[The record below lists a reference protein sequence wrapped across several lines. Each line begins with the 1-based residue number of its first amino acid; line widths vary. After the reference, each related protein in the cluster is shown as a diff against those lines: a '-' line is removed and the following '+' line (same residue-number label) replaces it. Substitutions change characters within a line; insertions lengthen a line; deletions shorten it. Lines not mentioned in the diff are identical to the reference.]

1 MTTAPTG
8 ALVIAHRGDWLERS
22 PAEPQN
28 SIGAVLG
35 ALEAGAD
42 GAEIDARLAADG
54 TVVLH
59 HDAEIGRP
67 DIEAGCAAPEGTP
80 VCALGAAALG
90 HLATL
95 AGLLGTL
102 GPATTGALAAGRPGP
117 FVLNIELKDLPGEPG
132 WPRRQELAFRVAEL
146 IGAAH
151 LESWRPG
158 GPVAA
163 PDRTAPSAW
172 QVIVS
177 SFDPDGLDR
186 FRRCS
191 PGTTT
196 ALLLDQGDDW
206 PDHLAGP
213 DGLSAVN
220 PSETM
225 ASPELFA
232 QAKARGLAVVP
243 WTVDSPRRAVEL
255 TALGAA
261 GLITNRPR
269 ALLKALNRS

>member
-1 MTTAPTG
+1 MTTAPHG
-8 ALVIAHRGDWLERS
+8 ALVIAHRGDWLERD
-22 PAEPQN
+22 PPEPQN

-42 GAEIDARLAADG
+42 GAEIDARLTADG
-54 TVVLH
+54 VVVLH

-67 DIEAGCAAPEGTP
+67 DIEAGCATPEGTP
-80 VCALGAAALG
+80 VCALGEAALA

-102 GPATTGALAAGRPGP
+102 LPGTIPAPAAGRPGP
-117 FVLNIELKDLPGEPG
+117 FVLNVELKDLPGEPG
-132 WPRRQELAFRVAEL
+132 WERRHELALRVAEL
-146 IGAAH
+146 LAATP

-158 GPVAA
+158 RPGAGQ
-163 PDRTAPSAW
+163 DRTGPSTL

-191 PGTTT
+191 PGTST
-196 ALLLDQGDDW
+196 ALLLDEGDDW
-206 PDHLAGP
+206 PDHLDRA

-220 PSETM
+220 PAETM

-255 TALGAA
+255 AALGAA

-269 ALLKALNRS
+269 AVLKALHRS